1 MRVLLVEAFARAR
14 WYIPGNQLTKRGTGE
29 GGKHGEYAGWR
40 HDQDQGGGA
49 RPIRRGNRR
58 SGCADASLYQWLREP
73 GLTQLI
79 CFPQLTAVAPDDPR
93 VPMFQRQALAALS
106 GEEANISDRFQTR
119 CCIWSFED

>member
-1 MRVLLVEAFARAR
+1 MVNMPVGATIKTKAEA
-14 WYIPGNQLTKRGTGE
+14 PGLFG
-29 GGKHGEYAGWR
+29 AGI
-40 HDQDQGGGA
+40 A
-49 RPIRRGNRR
+49 EV
-58 SGCADASLYQWLREP
+58 GCADASLYQWLREA

-106 GEEANISDRFQTR
+106 GEEANISDRFQTK

>member
-1 MRVLLVEAFARAR
+1 MPAF
-14 WYIPGNQLTKRGTGE
+14 
-29 GGKHGEYAGWR
+29 
-40 HDQDQGGGA
+40 
-49 RPIRRGNRR
+49 
-58 SGCADASLYQWLREP
+58 YQWLREA

-93 VPMFQRQALAALS
+93 VPMFQQQVLAALS